1 MVILAMPSSLL
12 EPTCSQCNS
21 KDPSILV
28 IGTSTYKAP
37 LSRTTGRSCACQ
49 PTHFE
54 RTCTFL
60 RLIFFFVM
68 FFKLDFAAFMPPWA
82 VAKAPVAP
90 DCARAASCDGSIAAS
105 WIAKAPNA
113 TFFWAAAAVSC
124 AKARADDPSAKA
136 PDAAPSTPAVSAPAM
151 PSSAS
156 PSSSAPY

>member
-68 FFKLDFAAFMPPWA
+68 FFKLDFAAFMPPG
-82 VAKAPVAP
+82 
-90 DCARAASCDGSIAAS
+90 RS
-105 WIAKAPNA
+105 
-113 TFFWAAAAVSC
+113 
-124 AKARADDPSAKA
+124 
-136 PDAAPSTPAVSAPAM
+136 
-151 PSSAS
+151 
-156 PSSSAPY
+156 